1 MKTNFKIVFFS
12 LFLILVGCGKSNE
25 APKEL
30 KTIEAPIVS
39 IPKETAVISEDD
51 AKLLKHYGAC
61 GTILKASIQLAN
73 QNGLKDIV
81 SSYAHEATIY
91 DVVGDQIMEKYPKSL
106 QESGI
111 KISNE
116 FLTDN
121 IIGKAVNGKQLV
133 EFRKQNGDCSLLND
147 FSRDKID
154 EIMNIEKDRYD
165 RIYKKLVML

>member
-1 MKTNFKIVFFS
+1 MKHISKFVIFSVF
-12 LFLILVGCGKSNE
+12 LLLVGCGKKNE
-25 APKEL
+25 
-30 KTIEAPIVS
+30 T
-39 IPKETAVISEDD
+39 PKETKIVETPIVVTPKENPTISEDD

-61 GTILKASIQLAN
+61 GTILKVTIQFAN

-81 SSYAHEATIY
+81 SSHAHEATIY
-91 DVVGDQIMEKYPKSL
+91 DMVGDQIMEKYPKSL

-147 FSRDKID
+147 FSRDKIE
-154 EIMNIEKDRYD
+154 EIMSIEKDRYD